1 MKGRKL
7 LCEDFMRT
15 KPAKFTDSLES
26 QWELKHLLTA
36 LQCDITSQCF
46 SLEEANTYHES
57 KCHMPSLSLSLSFPD
72 FSYLFANVVKS
83 NCFEK
88 KKNCRNWREGG
99 HKRGKGEKFVVVI
112 AYCCKFVVLYISKC
126 HESGACMRA
135 WWRAFQQK
143 LS

>member
-57 KCHMPSLSLSLSFPD
+57 KCHMPSLSLSFSPFPT
-72 FSYLFANVVKS
+72 SRTCLLMLLRVIASKRKRIVVTGA
-83 NCFEK
+83 
-88 KKNCRNWREGG
+88 REVT
-99 HKRGKGEKFVVVI
+99 KGE
-112 AYCCKFVVLYISKC
+112 
-126 HESGACMRA
+126 RA
-135 WWRAFQQK
+135 K
-143 LS
+143 SLLS